1 MASITPDPHYA
12 TIPPQADLRLSHLP
26 PFRTSSR
33 DPVLITLAASH
44 NAVLACSSSSTTP
57 VLARLYLAQVGD
69 ARIDTRALSADF
81 QRETDLLTWRARAPV
96 SATLRRR
103 RVKGGA
109 VFERFLTLE
118 QMEAGLELSDVVGR
132 GEEGG
137 LVSVWGMDRGYA
149 TEQPNAP
156 DVLIR
161 IGHSMENLFTLEPDE
176 FNAHFLTRPTV
187 EDAGAFVHRS
197 AYLFTL
203 CHRVMMRSQ
212 LDCQDPRLMQPGGG
226 EGAAAESAVFDI
238 KTRAVYPIRHHL
250 ARYEEYAGYEI
261 RQERGLQHSY
271 EREWYDMARSVF
283 LKYALQ
289 CRMGQMQGVMVA
301 YHNTR
306 RVFGMEM
313 IAREDMERALLGEHT
328 HVMGDRL
335 YELSVRMLDEL
346 SRKVVDLAEALHGGR
361 RLESVKL
368 VVEQEE
374 QDPSCVHVFAE
385 LTPPPSEDF
394 DAHLPFTHR
403 HATLYRLDQLDLAS
417 LKKVAAA
424 HGVEVKRGKKRQA
437 LLNVLETAL
446 TTSTSRYLPPIEH
459 VLHLLRSNLL
469 LKLELRVQQ
478 RTKDGAAV
486 PVGRWRSMDAE
497 DVEGLQSGYSLT
509 VVNTQ
514 DMTEGQRARVAR
526 GYLKAMEAGYLLEK
540 EAAEEDADVVVTPSR
555 GSAGAA
561 AAPPAMEFSDKSGA
575 ESASEDVR
583 EEEVQERVVVDSRS
597 QAAI

>member
-12 TIPPQADLRLSHLP
+12 TIPAQADLRLSHLP

-44 NAVLACSSSSTTP
+44 GAVLACSSSSTTP

-103 RVKGGA
+103 RVKDGA
-109 VFERFLTLE
+109 LYERFLTLE
-118 QMEAGLELSDVVGR
+118 QMEAGLELSDLVG
-132 GEEGG
+132 GEGG
-137 LVSVWGMDRGYA
+137 LVSVWGMDRGFA

-176 FNAHFLTRPTV
+176 FNAHFLVKPTV
-187 EDAGAFVHRS
+187 EGGGAFVHRS

-212 LDCQDPRLMQPGGG
+212 LDCQDPRLLQAGG
-226 EGAAAESAVFDI
+226 EEESAESAVFDI

-261 RQERGLQHSY
+261 RQDKGLQHSY

-301 YHNTR
+301 YHNTK

-313 IAREDMERALLGEHT
+313 IAREDMERALLGHHT
-328 HVMGDRL
+328 PVMGDRL

-346 SRKVVDLAEALHGGR
+346 SRKVVDLVEALHGGR
-361 RLESVKL
+361 LLESVKL

-374 QDPSCVHVFAE
+374 QDLSCVNVFAE
-385 LTPPPSEDF
+385 LTPPPREDF

-403 HATLYRLDQLDLAS
+403 HATLYRLDQLDFAS
-417 LKKVAAA
+417 LKKVAVA
-424 HGVEVKRGKKRQA
+424 HGVAVKRGKKRQS
-437 LLNVLETAL
+437 LLNQLEATL
-446 TTSTSRYLPPIEH
+446 STSTTRYLPPIDYI
-459 VLHLLRSNLL
+459 LHLLRSNLL
-469 LKLELRVQQ
+469 LKLEMRIQQ
-478 RTKDGAAV
+478 RTKEGVAV
-486 PVGRWRSMDAE
+486 PIGRWRSMDAE
-497 DVEGLQSGYSLT
+497 DVAGLQSGYSLT

-514 DMTEGQRARVAR
+514 DMTEGQRVRMAK

-540 EAAEEDADVVVTPSR
+540 EEAEEDADVVVAPLR
-555 GSAGAA
+555 GAVDGAA
-561 AAPPAMEFSDKSGA
+561 TPPVVESSDKSGA
-575 ESASEDVR
+575 VCVDEDVL
-583 EEEVQERVVVDSRS
+583 EEEVHERMVVDGQSR
-597 QAAI
+597 AAL